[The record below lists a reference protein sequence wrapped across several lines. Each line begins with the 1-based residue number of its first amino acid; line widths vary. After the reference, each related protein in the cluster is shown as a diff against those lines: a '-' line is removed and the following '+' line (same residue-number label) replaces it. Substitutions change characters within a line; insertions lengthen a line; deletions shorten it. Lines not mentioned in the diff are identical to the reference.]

1 LAFRRFR
8 TFTLTRDLTL
18 LFLINLIMSLGMNLT
33 DSLRPLYIQSLGA
46 SVLQVSFLISITG
59 LAGTLLRV
67 PSGLISDRYGR
78 RKIIVISIALAVFP
92 PLLYTFSAHWEHLI
106 PWGIVYAIAFALYMP
121 SRMAI
126 VADYTPVASRI
137 RVYSI
142 MNLAFPLG
150 SLISPTLAGVLENAY
165 GWNAV
170 FYVATVLHGVGLV
183 PGLFLPPPPKHK
195 ADEQPASSL
204 DDVAIDLAFVR
215 SLLPFFLLNLLIG
228 LGMGTVGSIT
238 PIYLTDRFKVSTAEV
253 GLFLSVGFGLT
264 TILTQ
269 VPAGIV
275 ADKFGR
281 RRFITTCLGVMP
293 LFFLLWNVVDNFFL
307 LLPIQ
312 MAINGLWSM
321 TWPAFISLLMEHVP
335 RSRRGVSSGLTQTG
349 LMLGF
354 TVGPVIGG
362 YLWETL
368 GTAFPYYASAVFFA
382 FCIPILHFLRER
394 GNTKG

>member
-1 LAFRRFR
+1 
-8 TFTLTRDLTL
+8 
-18 LFLINLIMSLGMNLT
+18 
-33 DSLRPLYIQSLGA
+33 
-46 SVLQVSFLISITG
+46 
-59 LAGTLLRV
+59 
-67 PSGLISDRYGR
+67 
-78 RKIIVISIALAVFP
+78 
-92 PLLYTFSAHWEHLI
+92 
-106 PWGIVYAIAFALYMP
+106 LYMP

-150 SLISPTLAGVLENAY
+150 SLISPTLAGLLENAY

-170 FYVATVLHGVGLV
+170 FYVATVLHGIGLV
-183 PGLFLPPPPKHK
+183 PCLFLPPPPKHE
-195 ADEQPASSL
+195 ADEQQASSL
-204 DDVAIDLAFVR
+204 EDAAIDLAFVR

-238 PIYLTDRFKVSTAEV
+238 PIYLTDKFQVSTAEV
-253 GLFLSVGFGLT
+253 GLFLSVGFGLM

-269 VPAGIV
+269 IPAGIV

-281 RRFITTCLGVMP
+281 RRFITACLGVMP
-293 LFFLLWNVVDNFFL
+293 LFFLIWNFVDSFLL

-335 RSRRGVSSGLTQTG
+335 RGRRGVSSGLTQTG

-354 TVGPVIGG
+354 TVGPIIGG
-362 YLWETL
+362 ALWETL
-368 GTAFPYYASAVFFA
+368 GKAFPYYASALFFA
-382 FCIPILHFLRER
+382 FCIPILHFLREAEATR
-394 GNTKG
+394 